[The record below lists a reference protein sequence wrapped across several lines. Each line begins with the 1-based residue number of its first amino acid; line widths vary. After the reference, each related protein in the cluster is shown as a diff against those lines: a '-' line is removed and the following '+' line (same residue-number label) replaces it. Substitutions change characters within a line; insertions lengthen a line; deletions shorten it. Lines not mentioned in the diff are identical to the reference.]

1 MENLLFNAMLAVA
14 TPEEPATWFVCLLGV
29 GVVFVG
35 LICIIGILYLMNFLI
50 SAMEGKKA
58 KPANTPATPAVSAT
72 AQTASA
78 PIENRQ
84 EIIAAVC
91 AAVAEE
97 NGTDISG
104 IRVISF
110 KKL

>member
-1 MENLLFNAMLAVA
+1 MNTFMLQAQSSSD
-14 TPEEPATWFVCLLGV
+14 PATWFVCVLGV

-35 LICIIGILYLMNFLI
+35 LILLI
-50 SAMEGKKA
+50 AIVALSNWLLSKIEQHKA
-58 KPANTPATPAVSAT
+58 NNKSETNTLQKTVSS
-72 AQTASA
+72 QQA
-78 PIENRQ
+78 PTNSNTKIENKQ
-84 EIIAAVC
+84 EILAAVC

-97 NGTDISG
+97 NGTDISA